1 MNGLQNAAA
10 RTLLVWLLPG
20 LAGTLT
26 TATALAEQ
34 VLEEIIVT
42 ATKRSESLQDVPISV
57 SAISGEDLADRGIT
71 EFFEYA
77 VSIPNLSF
85 GAATDGILSGRAIS
99 LRGIVGENTT
109 GFYID
114 DTPITET
121 IDPRIL
127 DLERVEV
134 LRGPTGTLYGAR
146 SLGGTIR
153 QITRKP
159 NAQEFDARVR
169 AGISSTTESDDLN
182 YLVSGSTN
190 IPLSDS
196 AAVILSGFYE
206 MKAGVFDRVV
216 GSIPDHLGA
225 PATLGGPADF
235 VNEDVDEET
244 TQAIQASFLFDVT
257 DSLSIAPRIMYQKT
271 ELDGFPLADIDPDN
285 FDQVRDFNTAEGG
298 EDEWTLYTLNI
309 NYETA
314 FGTLTS
320 ATSYFDRETF
330 EFEGSGSFI
339 NFLQAL
345 PASEGGFGLFGSIP
359 VTPVPSPIFQTLEY
373 KTTVQELRFAS
384 DLSGPFNFV
393 LGGFYQDTEDDE
405 AFQPRNFASG
415 LEANFAAFQVAEGI
429 PGPLEDIW
437 PFGDLV
443 FTSERPTDIEEL
455 GVFGEGTFKF
465 TERWS
470 ATVGVRWFDTEVKFS
485 EQQAG
490 LAAGVPLAN
499 DQPLSTI
506 PATVGEQNEDGFIF
520 KGSLEFQATEDVLL
534 YFTGA
539 EGFRLGGANGAI
551 PNSLGCPQDLADLGL
566 GGADTSSFDSD
577 DLVSY
582 ELGVKAKLNPRTRLN
597 ATVFSI
603 DFDDIQQP
611 VQLECGFQFVGNFGA
626 AESRGVEVELT
637 TQATDYLAL
646 SVNIGY
652 TDAEFT
658 ETTFGGAVNTDGD
671 PLQFVPEWTASLVA
685 DYTVPNLI
693 EGFDFYVLLDV
704 SYVDDSLSLVNSI
717 PRVRDSYEQV
727 NLRLGLRNEQYTATL
742 FARNLTDEIANLAD
756 NRSLAAETPG
766 RPRFVVSRP
775 RTVGLEF
782 SVYF

>member
-1 MNGLQNAAA
+1 I
-10 RTLLVWLLPG
+10 V
-20 LAGTLT
+20 
-26 TATALAEQ
+26 
-34 VLEEIIVT
+34 VT

-57 SAISGEDLADRGIT
+57 SAISGDDLEDRGIT

-77 VSIPNLSF
+77 VTIPNLSF
-85 GAATDGILSGRAIS
+85 GAATDGILSGRSIS

-134 LRGPTGTLYGAR
+134 LRGPSGTLYGAR

-159 NAQEFDARVR
+159 DTQEFDARVR
-169 AGISSTTESDDLN
+169 AGISSTDESDDLN
-182 YLVSGSTN
+182 YLISGSTN
-190 IPLSDS
+190 IPLSDR

-206 MKAGVFDRVV
+206 TKAGVFDRVV
-216 GSIPDHLGA
+216 GTIPDHLGA
-225 PATLGGPADF
+225 PATLAGPPDF

-244 TQAIQASFLFDVT
+244 TQAFQASFLFDVT
-257 DSLSIAPRIMYQKT
+257 DNLSIAPRIMYQKT
-271 ELDGFPLADIDPDN
+271 ELDGFPLADADPDN
-285 FDQVRDFNTAEGG
+285 FDQVRDFNTPEGG
-298 EDEWTLYTLNI
+298 EDEWTLYSLNI
-309 NYETA
+309 NYETSV
-314 FGTLTS
+314 GTFTS

-345 PASEGGFGLFGSIP
+345 PEADGGFGLFGTIP
-359 VTPVPSPIFQTLEY
+359 VTPVASPIFQTLNFE
-373 KTTVQELRFAS
+373 TTVQEFRFTS
-384 DLSGPFNFV
+384 DFAGPFNMV
-393 LGGFYQDTEDDE
+393 LGAFYQDTDDEE

-415 LEANFAAFQVAEGI
+415 LEDNFAAFQVAAGI
-429 PGPLEDIW
+429 PGEVTDIW

-443 FTSERPTDIEEL
+443 FTSNRPTEIEEL
-455 GVFGEGTFKF
+455 GFFGEGTYQLSD
-465 TERWS
+465 RWA

-490 LAAGVPLAN
+490 LATGVPLA
-499 DQPLSTI
+499 DDAPLSSI
-506 PATVGEQNEDGFIF
+506 PATLGEQEEDGFIF
-520 KGSLEFQATEDVLL
+520 KGSIEYQAAEDILV
-534 YFTGA
+534 YASVA
-539 EGFRLGGANGAI
+539 EGFRLGGANGSI
-551 PNSLGCPQDLADLGL
+551 PNSLGCPADLADLGL
-566 GGADTSSFDSD
+566 GGLDTSSYESD
-577 DLVSY
+577 DLISY
-582 ELGVKAKLNPRTRLN
+582 ELGIKAKLGERSRLN

-626 AESRGVEVELT
+626 AESQGVELEFT

-646 SVNIGY
+646 HVNVGY

-658 ETTFGGAVNTDGD
+658 ETVLGGAVNTDGD

-685 DYTVPNLI
+685 DLTVPNVFEAL
-693 EGFDFYVLLDV
+693 DFFALLDI
-704 SYVDDSLSLVNSI
+704 SYVDESLSLVNSI

-727 NLRLGLRNEQYTATL
+727 NLRVGLRNEKYTATL

-775 RTVGLEF
+775 RTVGLEL